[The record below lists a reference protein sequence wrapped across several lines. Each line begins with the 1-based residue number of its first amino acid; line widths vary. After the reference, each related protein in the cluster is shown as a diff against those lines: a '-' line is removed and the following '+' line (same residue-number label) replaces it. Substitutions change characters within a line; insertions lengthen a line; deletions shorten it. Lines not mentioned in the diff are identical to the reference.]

1 MVSKLEPRL
10 AVSIRPICP
19 ADRTLIANA
28 VRYTSDRTYQLRFHG
43 PRPSLSPRMLS
54 YLTEIDGDNHFALI
68 ATERDRPDRLVAV
81 ARFVRYRDRPT
92 EAEFA
97 ITVHD
102 PYQGQGIGRRLLELL
117 VEAARERGI
126 SRLRALIQSDNE
138 PMTRLLRCVFPQA
151 RLEDR
156 SDGECT
162 YSADI
167 AVAPHEQARAPSS
180 VTIDVSQ
187 WRSARDPRRAPACP
201 ARQARGPRPPGSRFD
216 RDRRSARRR
225 AGDPRRR
232 A

>member
-10 AVSIRPICP
+10 AVSIRPIRP

-43 PRPSLSPRMLS
+43 PRPRLSPRMLS
-54 YLTEIDGDNHFALI
+54 YLTEIDGNNHFALI
-68 ATERDRPDRLVAV
+68 ATERDLPDRLVAV
-81 ARFVRYRDRPT
+81 ARFVRYHDHPT

-126 SRLRALIQSDNE
+126 TRLRALIQSDND
-138 PMTRLLRCVFPQA
+138 PMTRLLRRVLPQA

-167 AVAPHEQARAPSS
+167 AVVPPRTGTSSISGDHRRKPMAISAGSKARARVCSPP
-180 VTIDVSQ
+180 
-187 WRSARDPRRAPACP
+187 SARAET
-201 ARQARGPRPPGSRFD
+201 PGSRIG
-216 RDRRSARRR
+216 RDRGSARRR

-232 A
+232 S

>member
-1 MVSKLEPRL
+1 
-10 AVSIRPICP
+10 
-19 ADRTLIANA
+19 
-28 VRYTSDRTYQLRFHG
+28 
-43 PRPSLSPRMLS
+43 MLS
-54 YLTEIDGDNHFALI
+54 YLTEIDGNNHFALI
-68 ATERDRPDRLVAV
+68 ATERDLPDRLVAV
-81 ARFVRYRDRPT
+81 ARFVRYHDHPT

-126 SRLRALIQSDNE
+126 TRLRALIQSDND
-138 PMTRLLRCVFPQA
+138 PMTRLLRRVLPQA

-167 AVAPHEQARAPSS
+167 AVVPPRTGTSSISGDHRRKPMAISAGSEAGAHVCSPPSARAE
-180 VTIDVSQ
+180 T
-187 WRSARDPRRAPACP
+187 
-201 ARQARGPRPPGSRFD
+201 PGSRIGGD
-216 RDRRSARRR
+216 RGSARRR

-232 A
+232 S

>member
-1 MVSKLEPRL
+1 MRSAITKRTLLMMVSKLEPRL
-10 AVSIRPICP
+10 AVSIRPIRP
-19 ADRTLIANA
+19 DDRTLIANA

-43 PRPSLSPRMLS
+43 PRPRFSPRVLS

-68 ATERDRPDRLVAV
+68 ATERDRPDRLVAM

-126 SRLRALIQSDNE
+126 TRLYALIQSGND
-138 PMTRLLRCVFPQA
+138 PMMRLLQRVLPQA
-151 RLEDR
+151 RLEER

-167 AVAPHEQARAPSS
+167 TVAPRAQAPAPAAPMGASR
-180 VTIDVSQ
+180 
-187 WRSARDPRRAPACP
+187 WPSARDPRRAPACP
-201 ARQARGPRPPGSRFD
+201 TRQAEPG
-216 RDRRSARRR
+216 
-225 AGDPRRR
+225 
-232 A
+232 

>member
-10 AVSIRPICP
+10 AVSIRPIRP
-19 ADRTLIANA
+19 ADRTLIADA

-43 PRPSLSPRMLS
+43 PRPRFTPRVLS
-54 YLTEIDGDNHFALI
+54 YLTEVDGDRHFALI

-102 PYQGQGIGRRLLELL
+102 PYQGQGIGRQLLELL

-126 SRLRALIQSDNE
+126 TRLRALIQSDND
-138 PMTRLLRCVFPQA
+138 PMMRLLGSVLPQA

-156 SDGECT
+156 SEGEST

-167 AVAPHEQARAPSS
+167 AIAPQATAPAPSS
-180 VTIDVSQ
+180 VGASH

-201 ARQARGPRPPGSRFD
+201 ARQARGPRPRVPGTG
-216 RDRRSARRR
+216 RDRGRARPR

>member
-10 AVSIRPICP
+10 AVSIRPIRP

-28 VRYTSDRTYQLRFHG
+28 ARYTSDRTYRLRFHG
-43 PRPSLSPRMLS
+43 PRPRFSPRVLS
-54 YLTEIDGDNHFALI
+54 YLTEIDGENHFALI
-68 ATERDRPDRLVAV
+68 AVERDRPDRLVAV

-126 SRLRALIQSDNE
+126 TRLRALIQSDND
-138 PMTRLLRCVFPQA
+138 PMMRLLRRVLPQA

-156 SDGECT
+156 SDAECT

-167 AVAPHEQARAPSS
+167 TVAPPSAGTSTAFGDHRREPVAICADPTRAARVSSPPTARAEHPEFPELAA
-180 VTIDVSQ
+180 I
-187 WRSARDPRRAPACP
+187 AEAL
-201 ARQARGPRPPGSRFD
+201 GE
-216 RDRRSARRR
+216 
-225 AGDPRRR
+225 
-232 A
+232 